1 MVLSSGYGQ
10 STMYL
15 SIQQHNRYKDRHRGI
30 VLCPKD
36 TNLTRGADLCALS
49 YLVPGLLTVKLD
61 NIATLYSST
70 SLSHQKSLIAGYDLS
85 VLLSKSL
92 RKSSPQPCQNCD
104 AIGGKSW
111 TRATPFQDVWVPIAG
126 CRPST
131 VMTEGA

>member
-10 STMYL
+10 DMLYF
-15 SIQQHNRYKDRHRGI
+15 SIRQPKSRHRGT
-30 VLCPKD
+30 VSCPKN
-36 TNLTRGADLCALS
+36 TNSTRGVGICALS
-49 YLVPGLLTVKLD
+49 YLVPGLHTVKLD

-70 SLSHQKSLIAGYDLS
+70 SLSHQKSLIAGYDLL

-92 RKSSPQPCQNCD
+92 RKNSPQPCQCCD

-131 VMTEGA
+131 AMPEGA

>member
-10 STMYL
+10 SIGFTY
-15 SIQQHNRYKDRHRGI
+15 NRQSKSRHREP
-30 VLCPKD
+30 VLCPKVMGI
-36 TNLTRGADLCALS
+36 TRDVGICALS
-49 YLVPGLLTVKLD
+49 YPVPGLLTVKLD
-61 NIATLYSST
+61 NIATLYYLVVAPKIPDS
-70 SLSHQKSLIAGYDLS
+70 GNDLS
-85 VLLSKSL
+85 LLLSKSL
-92 RKSSPQPCQNCD
+92 RKNSPQPCQNCD